1 MNDFNKLMR
10 DMFGNDLS
18 IVVALAAQFG
28 NQIDKKALYD
38 FTTGIEVYTVPNEAI
53 QYFLEDF
60 IKNNKLTGNY
70 VFSGCFNNITETQGS
85 FVIENS
91 ALGKDFIFL
100 YQKSSTSLMIH
111 PFENVNSK
119 WTISMPIQVINQNGE
134 LIIKIL
140 DKFSTTPDGKGNQH
154 SVIKTSELE
163 SLAHIYLL
171 LFCFISNQCYA
182 ATP

>member
-1 MNDFNKLMR
+1 
-10 DMFGNDLS
+10 MFGNDLS
-18 IVVALAAQFG
+18 IIVALAAQFG
-28 NQIDKKALYD
+28 NQIDQKALYD

-70 VFSGCFNNITETQGS
+70 ILSGCFTNITESRGS

-91 ALGKDFIFL
+91 VLERNFIFL
-100 YQKSSTSLMIH
+100 YQKFSTSLMIH
-111 PFENVNSK
+111 PFENSNSK
-119 WTISMPIQVINQNGE
+119 WTMSMPIQVINQGGE

-140 DKFSTTPDGKGNQH
+140 DEFLTTPDGRGNQH
-154 SVIKTSELE
+154 SVIKTPELE